1 MLSPAFHGDSWLAF
15 WLDGQWRQAL
25 IATLTSS
32 LIGSVG
38 ALLLCLLVIVGI
50 YPGKAWQRYQRR
62 LPMLLAVPH
71 VAFATGSLFLFAP
84 TGWLARLGLGSLAD
98 GDPHAIGL
106 GIILALK
113 RAGFCYG

>member
-84 TGWLARLGLGSLAD
+84 TGWLARLG
-98 GDPHAIGL
+98 
-106 GIILALK
+106 
-113 RAGFCYG
+113 